1 MKPGF
6 LDILFRLRS
15 QDVKDY
21 YYTLMSK
28 KKSKKK
34 LFFCGAGD
42 FSFVIVCP
50 TIKLDIDSILFS
62 K

>member
-50 TIKLDIDSILFS
+50 TTKNGY
-62 K
+62 